1 MPEVAGEQ
9 TNTNKSLCQGFNW
22 WEWVRTWTLE
32 ALSMYTVYVRL
43 FMIVYESELVLYI
56 LAALQHLSLD
66 KRRGKVV
73 LGRRCWWKE
82 GTRDSQKETR
92 AWKHHDSQIV
102 FHRPSTR
109 LINNHSDNKSL
120 HPPLLSRLEGE
131 IQQILPASPRDSY
144 LTAVYSIYNKHKALY
159 HACVSGRRLRGAER
173 GRLRG
178 NRWMWHCVLKR
189 LFKSHKYTTA
199 VTQAH
204 AWHPPPQV

>member
-32 ALSMYTVYVRL
+32 ALSMYTVYVCL

-92 AWKHHDSQIV
+92 LWKHHDSQIV
-102 FHRPSTR
+102 FHQPSTR

-120 HPPLLSRLEGE
+120 HPPPLSPRGGNPADPACIPQRFLSDSCIQHLQQTQSLISRLCLGTETPRGRERKIEGE
-131 IQQILPASPRDSY
+131 QVD
-144 LTAVYSIYNKHKALY
+144 
-159 HACVSGRRLRGAER
+159 
-173 GRLRG
+173 
-178 NRWMWHCVLKR
+178 
-189 LFKSHKYTTA
+189 
-199 VTQAH
+199 VTLCA
-204 AWHPPPQV
+204 